1 MQELDEISQWLALR
15 GEAHEL
21 TASTTL
27 PDPCFL
33 RDGREYV
40 SFSTNNYLAL
50 TTDPRLIAAAQAG
63 LARYGV
69 GNCESRLLG
78 GDLELYRDLEGR
90 LAAISGKSDAVL
102 FASGYLSNLGALPA
116 LVRGSQL
123 ARLYGF
129 KPSRTY
135 RYTFFS
141 DELNHVSINEGI
153 RLSGA
158 DKVTYRHADL
168 NQLEDRLRS
177 TTNRDKIIV
186 TDGVFS
192 QDGDIA
198 PLPELMQLADRYDA
212 MVYVDDAH
220 GVGVLGHGGNGT
232 PEHCEVQGE
241 RLIFMGT
248 LSKAFGVN
256 GGFVAASAS
265 TALALRLS
273 SPAYGFTG
281 SILPDQACALI
292 KSLSIVADEP
302 DRRKQLWDNQ
312 RYFVARVQR
321 LGFRIVSS
329 QTPIVPVLVG
339 DESLADRMAATLR
352 HAGIYVDAVK
362 FPAVG
367 LHQSRLRF
375 IMNARHT
382 REQIDDLLAVL
393 ASMAPEYVDPGAPIR
408 RTEPTRTV
416 AARVDATPVDEIR
429 PLSGVQSQVLDEL
442 VRIAQEDLGVHAKI
456 ELHMSLRADLNLDSM
471 ALMIVAGAMED
482 RFGVSFESADGAAI
496 ETVADLLAFVERHAG
511 EKVDA

>member
-1 MQELDEISQWLALR
+1 MRELDEIGQWLARR
-15 GEAHEL
+15 GAAHEL
-21 TASTTL
+21 SASSTL
-27 PDPCFL
+27 PDPSFR
-33 RDGREYV
+33 RDGRCFI

-50 TTDPRLIAAAQAG
+50 ATDPRVVAAAQQG

-78 GDLELYRDLEGR
+78 GDLELYRELEGR
-90 LAAISGKSDAVL
+90 LAALSGKDDAVL

-158 DKVTYRHADL
+158 DRVTYRHVDL
-168 NQLEDRLRS
+168 NQLEDRLKGAIDRE
-177 TTNRDKIIV
+177 KIIV

-198 PLPELMQLADRYDA
+198 PLPELLALAERYDA
-212 MVYVDDAH
+212 IVYVDDAH
-220 GVGVLGHGGNGT
+220 GVGVLGRDGRGT
-232 PEHCEVQGE
+232 PEHFGVHSE
-241 RLIFMGT
+241 RLIHMGT

-256 GGFVAASAS
+256 GGFVATDAT

-281 SILPDQACALI
+281 SILPDQACALLA
-292 KSLSIVADEP
+292 SMAIVADEP
-302 DRRKQLWDNQ
+302 ERRRQLWDNQ
-312 RYFVARVQR
+312 RHFVSAVQAM
-321 LGFRIVSS
+321 GFRTVSC

-339 DESLADRMAATLR
+339 DEQLSDRMAATLR
-352 HAGIYVDAVK
+352 EAGFYVDAVK

-382 REQIDDLLAVL
+382 VEQIDDLLDVMRP
-393 ASMAPEYVDPGAPIR
+393 MAGAYVDPGAPAR
-408 RTEPTRTV
+408 KPAPLRPAAAPAPAAPLTV
-416 AARVDATPVDEIR
+416 RQQAVI
-429 PLSGVQSQVLDEL
+429 DEL
-442 VRIAQEDLGVHAKI
+442 VRVAREDLGLDV
-456 ELHMSLRADLNLDSM
+456 EVEPRMSLRADLNLDSM
-471 ALMIVAGAMED
+471 GLMIVAGAIED
-482 RFGVSFESADGAAI
+482 RFGVSFDGAGSGDI
-496 ETVADLLAFVERHAG
+496 ETVADLIDFVERHARAPG
-511 EKVDA
+511 VA

>member
-1 MQELDEISQWLALR
+1 MQELDEVAQWLAAQR
-15 GEAHEL
+15 EQTHEL
-21 TASTTL
+21 KASTTL
-27 PDPCFL
+27 PSPGFV
-33 RDGREYV
+33 RDGREFV

-50 TTDPRLIAAAQAG
+50 TTDPRLIAAAQEG
-63 LARYGV
+63 LARFGV

-78 GDLELYRDLEGR
+78 GDLELYRDLESR
-90 LAAISGKSDAVL
+90 LAAMSGKSEAVL

-129 KPSRTY
+129 RPSRTY

-177 TTNRDKIIV
+177 TTDRERIIV

-198 PLPELMQLADRYDA
+198 PLPELLQLAERYDA
-212 MVYVDDAH
+212 TVYVDDAH
-220 GVGVLGHGGNGT
+220 GVGVLGAHGRGT
-232 PEHCEVQGE
+232 PEHFGVDSE

-256 GGFVAASAS
+256 GGFVAAQSS

-292 KSLSIVADEP
+292 RSLSIVAEEP
-302 DRRKQLWDNQ
+302 ERRRQLWDNQ
-312 RYFVARVQR
+312 RDFVTRVQA
-321 LGFRIVSS
+321 LGYRIASS
-329 QTPIVPVLVG
+329 QTPIVPVLIG
-339 DESLADRMAATLR
+339 DEGLADRMAARLR
-352 HAGIYVDAVK
+352 QAGIYVDAVK

-367 LHQSRLRF
+367 LHQARLRF
-375 IMNARHT
+375 IMNARHD
-382 REQIDDLLAVL
+382 RAQIDRLLEVL
-393 ASMAPEYVDPGAPIR
+393 AAMAPEYVDPGVPAR
-408 RTEPTRTV
+408 RTAPPPP
-416 AARVDATPVDEIR
+416 APTPVDAAPPGPPSTLR
-429 PLSGVQSQVLDEL
+429 QQMLDEL
-442 VRIAQEDLGVHAKI
+442 ARIARGELGVHGPI
-456 ELHMSLRADLNLDSM
+456 EPQLSLRADLNLDSM
-471 ALMIVAGAMED
+471 SLMIVAGAMED
-482 RFGVSFESADGAAI
+482 RFGVSFDAPDSSAI
-496 ETVADLLAFVERHAG
+496 ETVADLLAYVERHAG
-511 EKVDA
+511 GKAAP